1 MNGYIVTQKDI
12 EVLMQSDKTLFY
24 KLELL
29 NEDLKVV
36 DLIEG
41 NLISDNI
48 SISADSDIRRTYTC
62 ELVVTDSTFVHI
74 LEYFIIEV
82 WKSYGIVWEHIYL

>member
-1 MNGYIVTQKDI
+1 MNDYIVTQQDI
-12 EVLMQSDKTLFY
+12 ELLMQSSKTLFY

-29 NEDLKVV
+29 DEKYNVV

-48 SISADSDIRRTYTC
+48 SITSESDVRRTYNC
-62 ELVVTDSTFVHI
+62 ELLVTDSTFVLSRNSKI
-74 LEYFIIEV
+74 WFD
-82 WKSYGIVWEHIYL
+82 